1 MPLKSSLH
9 FTISFAQIAHS
20 TDIPTTTECDN
31 NHDPK
36 LSHYK
41 AMLKIAIKFVLM
53 HVLEIGQ
60 KLRDTSILFLC
71 WQMEGDAGKSGEQ
84 TANKRNGRKN

>member
-1 MPLKSSLH
+1 
-9 FTISFAQIAHS
+9 
-20 TDIPTTTECDN
+20 
-31 NHDPK
+31 
-36 LSHYK
+36 
-41 AMLKIAIKFVLM
+41 MLKIAIKFVLM

-84 TANKRNGRKN
+84 TAYKRNGRKN